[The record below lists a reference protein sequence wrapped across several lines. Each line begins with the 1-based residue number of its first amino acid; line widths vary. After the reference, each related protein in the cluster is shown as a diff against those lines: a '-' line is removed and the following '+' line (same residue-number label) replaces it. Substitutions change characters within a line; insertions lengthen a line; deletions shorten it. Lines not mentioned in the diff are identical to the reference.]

1 MRLRVRRRRQEAR
14 FGLTLL
20 ALAIAGMV
28 FLTVQEP
35 PAIAAQAPATAARP
49 AAPQSGPDEGR
60 IVGAARLIDADT
72 LDIDGTR
79 IRLHGIDAPE
89 ADQRC
94 MGRNGARVDAGAQAR
109 EALSRLIAGREVA
122 CTATDTDRYGRTVAT
137 CSVAETDLNATLV
150 REGWAFAYRRYSEAY
165 VADEA
170 QARNASAGLWA
181 LSCDKPWDYRR
192 RT

>member
-1 MRLRVRRRRQEAR
+1 MRLRVRRRQREAR
-14 FGLTLL
+14 LGLVIL
-20 ALAIAGMV
+20 ALALAGMV
-28 FLTVQEP
+28 FLTVQDP
-35 PAIAAQAPATAARP
+35 PAIAAQAPATAA
-49 AAPQSGPDEGR
+49 PQAEQQPVDEGR
-60 IVGAARLIDADT
+60 IVGEARLIDADT

-94 MGRNGARVDAGAQAR
+94 TGRDGARVDAGAQSRA
-109 EALSRLIAGREVA
+109 ALSRLIAGREVS

-137 CSVAETDLNATLV
+137 CTVAEIDLNATLV

-165 VADEA
+165 VGDEA
-170 QARNASAGLWA
+170 HARNASAGLWA
-181 LSCDKPWDYRR
+181 LSCEKPWDYRR